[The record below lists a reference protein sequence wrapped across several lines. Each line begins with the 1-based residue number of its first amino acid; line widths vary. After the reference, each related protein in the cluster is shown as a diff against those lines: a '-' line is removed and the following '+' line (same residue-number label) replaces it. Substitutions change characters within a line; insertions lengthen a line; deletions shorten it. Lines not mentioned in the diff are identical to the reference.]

1 MDVTVHLSE
10 NEFNFLLKLIKRQKQ
25 ISQEEYTVED
35 AIHECIRDSM
45 FDEGEESAKEEFE

>member
-10 NEFNFLLKLIKRQKQ
+10 NEFNFLLKLIKRQKR